1 MRKEEIW
8 APPCF
13 LKEMKDI
20 LFFISI
26 FALWGCSGEKNVG
39 VDVAVA
45 GVSNAVDLSYQ
56 SSLSQNFAKPTPRR
70 TSRPKKKRSQK
81 PTIKAKSVVGSW
93 ETRDGNFHIQ
103 FYSGGKGVATR
114 DKQHKGHLYT
124 YYRDF
129 LWKQNNT
136 KVLLKYTSETSI
148 RDGINIVRE
157 KTLSEKTTFRI
168 SGNQLSRKGSALYR
182 K

>member
-1 MRKEEIW
+1 
-8 APPCF
+8 
-13 LKEMKDI
+13 MKDI

-26 FALWGCSGEKNVG
+26 LALWGCSGEKNVG

-45 GVSNAVDLSYQ
+45 GVSSAVDLSYQ

-103 FYSGGKGVATR
+103 FYSGGKGVATH
-114 DKQHKGHLYT
+114 DKHYNGHLYT
-124 YYRDF
+124 YYRNF
-129 LWKQNNT
+129 LWKQKNT
-136 KVLLKYTSETSI
+136 KISLKYTSETTI
-148 RDGINIVRE
+148 RDGIHIVRE
-157 KTLSEKTTFRI
+157 KTLSEKTIFRA
-168 SGNQLSRKGSALYR
+168 SDNQLSRRGSTLHR